1 MWGMECIPHSAF
13 SQIEK
18 DDDLIEMIR
27 VSKFGYA
34 KPFRL
39 AWNAYNKNSKS
50 TKGKKEKEMQV
61 MCKYYEL
68 KMIHGW

>member
-18 DDDLIEMIR
+18 DDDLAEMIW

-34 KPFRL
+34 KPVRL
-39 AWNAYNKNSKS
+39 ACNAYN
-50 TKGKKEKEMQV
+50 
-61 MCKYYEL
+61 
-68 KMIHGW
+68 